1 MLQLW
6 SEESPNNLV
15 VVEKKKRDPE
25 PSRGRLE
32 QTLKKDEFK
41 PEEEEE
47 NEVAPEEK
55 KVGWR
60 GVKGGGCRG
69 PAH

>member
-1 MLQLW
+1 MQLW
-6 SEESPNNLV
+6 GEECPNDLV
-15 VVEKKKRDPE
+15 VVEKKKRDLE
-25 PSRGRLE
+25 PSRRRLE
-32 QTLKKDEFK
+32 QTLKKDEFE

-47 NEVAPEEK
+47 NEVAPEEE